1 MTETHL
7 VDDLQFQF
15 TLAGSPEGDPSPRLA
30 AWSRDAAL
38 RIIDEVF
45 SEVSP
50 PGEVLSLQRLEIDL
64 GSVNGEDAES
74 QWAARLREQLMWAL
88 RDRRSAAK
96 RQEAAQPT
104 DDRCRTPAQSDLA
117 VFLHYL
123 QRGHLPWSVVCL
135 GPGELD
141 ALATRVLRGNG
152 AALREALQQAP
163 VPAPWLR
170 RMAKQFPEAWLA
182 ELAGVLRQGR
192 ADEAVQQVRALSP
205 AKRTAAWVALLQRS
219 LGEPAE
225 PRLRKPRTP
234 SDESG
239 ARTPPPAQAEPV
251 DASPTPLEEA
261 QEPAAPLA
269 PPLSLLIEHL
279 GTGAPLDTDTVSTLK
294 QSTPAALLSPGGAA
308 QALQRCLASPQ
319 AADRIA
325 ALWPAAQLAPWL
337 RSLCGM
343 PAETVHTSIDL
354 MSQACR
360 ATGLSAAI
368 AQIERLS
375 WRHALRELFEER
387 REVDPGEFAHRL
399 TDHLAER
406 LHAPEPQR
414 WRAQLAQ
421 ALRDMAPQQPMAQ
434 ALAHALVPP
443 PPAAPAQAPAS
454 PEPAPAWAEGDALE
468 VGNAGLAL
476 VGPYLPRLWGMLKL
490 THEGAFVDESAAT
503 RAVQLLQFIV
513 TGRTETPEHA
523 LVLNKLLCGLPLE
536 APVAREI
543 ELREGEQ
550 GAIEGMLQAVIGHW
564 KGLGK
569 TSVSGLRETFLQR
582 PARLSYHDDGWRLQV
597 AQRPFDMLLDQ
608 LPWGYATL
616 KFAWMEKVIHVDWR

>member
-15 TLAGSPEGDPSPRLA
+15 TVADAAEGDPSPRLA

-50 PGEVLSLQRLEIDL
+50 PGEVLSLQRLEINL

-96 RQEAAQPT
+96 KQEAAQPT
-104 DDRCRTPAQSDLA
+104 DDRFRTPAQSDLA

-141 ALATRVLRGNG
+141 ALANRVLRGNG
-152 AALREALQQAP
+152 AALREALQQVP

-170 RMAKQFPEAWLA
+170 RMAKQFSEAWLA
-182 ELAGVLRQGR
+182 ELAALLTEGR
-192 ADEAVQQVRALSP
+192 ADEAVRQVRALSP
-205 AKRTAAWVALLQRS
+205 AKRAAAWVGLFQRS
-219 LGEPAE
+219 LGEP
-225 PRLRKPRTP
+225 LR
-234 SDESG
+234 S
-239 ARTPPPAQAEPV
+239 RTPPPAQAEP
-251 DASPTPLEEA
+251 STKLRTG
-261 QEPAAPLA
+261 PAEA
-269 PPLSLLIEHL
+269 PPSHAEEVLEPTALLSSTLSALIDHL
-279 GTGAPLDTDTVSTLK
+279 STGTALDADTLSTLK
-294 QSTPAALLSPGGAA
+294 QSSPSALLSPAGAT
-308 QALQRCLASPQ
+308 QALQCCLASPQ
-319 AADRIA
+319 AADRLA
-325 ALWPAAQLAPWL
+325 ALWPASQVAPWL

-343 PAETVHTSIDL
+343 PAETVHASIAL

-399 TDHLAER
+399 TEHLAER
-406 LHAPEPQR
+406 LQAPEPQR
-414 WRAQLAQ
+414 WRTQLAQ
-421 ALRDMAPQQPMAQ
+421 ALREMAAQQPMAE

-443 PPAAPAQAPAS
+443 PPTTPAQAPAS

-468 VGNAGLAL
+468 VSNAGLAL

-490 THEGAFVDESAAT
+490 THEGAFIDEAAAT

-513 TGRTETPEHA
+513 TGRSETPEHA

-543 ELREGEQ
+543 ALREDEQ
-550 GAIEGMLQAVIGHW
+550 AAIEGMLQAVIEHW

-569 TSVSGLRETFLQR
+569 TSVPGLRETFLQR
-582 PARLSYHDDGWRLQV
+582 PARLSYHEEGWRLQV

-616 KFAWMEKVIHVDWR
+616 KFAWMEGVIHVDWR